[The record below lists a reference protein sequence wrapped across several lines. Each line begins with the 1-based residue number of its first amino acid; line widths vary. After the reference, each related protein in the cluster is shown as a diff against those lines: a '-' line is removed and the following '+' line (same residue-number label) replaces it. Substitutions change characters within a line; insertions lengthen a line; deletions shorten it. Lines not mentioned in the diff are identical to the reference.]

1 MSEDIADFV
10 SMLVVKI
17 YGKNSDVSQP
27 IEMFAD
33 CARKNGKAPLAAC
46 LDAGMESY
54 KKVER
59 LLRKQKRRLKTCLP
73 ADVYAKATRSY
84 GLSRPAAKYCNRHDA
99 KLLEACRVTAHYEAI
114 AKALLKEGLDSAK
127 NQSLAPNTYYAMR
140 ACITKS
146 NYHVVLRKKIAR
158 ALKFKPSAQSAKRG
172 RSAACPPET
181 LCSTRAR

>member
-27 IEMFAD
+27 VESFAD
-33 CARKNGKAPLAAC
+33 CARKNGKEPLAAC
-46 LDAGMESY
+46 LDAGIESY

-59 LLRKQKRRLKTCLP
+59 LLRNQKRRLKTCLP

-84 GLSRPAAKYCNRHDA
+84 GSSRPATKYRNRHNA
-99 KLLEACRVTAHYEAI
+99 KVLEACKVTAHYEAI

-140 ACITKS
+140 ACIKKS
-146 NYHVVLRKKIAR
+146 NYHVVLGKKIAR
-158 ALKFKPSAQSAKRG
+158 ALKFKPSAQNAKPG
-172 RSAACPPET
+172 HSAACPPET
-181 LCSTRAR
+181 VCSTQAQ